1 VPGSRAAPT
10 PSALTVSTH
19 KLSAVTFPD
28 HRTTQLETMDV
39 PFLQG
44 RLPPTKTT
52 IRHHAVQRLDL
63 HGVTNLNFD

>member
-1 VPGSRAAPT
+1 
-10 PSALTVSTH
+10 
-19 KLSAVTFPD
+19 
-28 HRTTQLETMDV
+28 MDV